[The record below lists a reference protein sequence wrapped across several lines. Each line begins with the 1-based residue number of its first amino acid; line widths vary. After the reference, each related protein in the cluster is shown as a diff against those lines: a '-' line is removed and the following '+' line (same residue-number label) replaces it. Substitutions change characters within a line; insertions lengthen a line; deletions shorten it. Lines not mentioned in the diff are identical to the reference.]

1 MVSNVQPG
9 RAVLERMAIYRLMA
23 DIAPL
28 RASYHGKFA
37 LAAFVG
43 VLVPLA
49 IFIIYLL
56 ISRADWD
63 KMYPVIA
70 ALVLASF
77 MGFLGTLWI
86 LRELLAPIELTAE
99 ALRSYIESRKLPDL
113 PVHFPDNAGRLM
125 EGTQY
130 TLSQLHETISRL
142 ERVSDT
148 DELTGLYN
156 RRAGEKRLNEEVA
169 RAERDLQSFQ
179 FAFFDVNEFKLIND
193 RFGHSAGD
201 ACISHVAALLQLNTR
216 RGDWVSRWG
225 GDEFVVGLHRNRAL
239 KMVMSRIVKAVE
251 STPCEIG
258 PGQELVVHV
267 SCGVAEYRFGS
278 GSEGVLMDAD
288 KAMYA
293 AKELGHRDGSSHVCY
308 RNELDL
314 PPRGDPPR
322 RAGTLV
328 SS

>member
-1 MVSNVQPG
+1 MVSQVQPG
-9 RAVLERMAIYRLMA
+9 RAVLDRMAIYRRMA

-49 IFIIYLL
+49 IFIVYLL
-56 ISRADWD
+56 VSRADWE

-70 ALVLASF
+70 AMVLASF

-86 LRELLAPIELTAE
+86 LRELLVPIDLTAE
-99 ALRSYIESRKLPDL
+99 ALRNYIESRKLPDL
-113 PVHFPDNAGRLM
+113 PIHFPDNAGRLM

-148 DELTGLYN
+148 DDLTGLYN
-156 RRAGEKRLNEEVA
+156 RRAGEKRLTEEVA

-179 FAFFDVNEFKLIND
+179 LAFFDVNEFKLIND

-216 RGDWVSRWG
+216 RGDWVARWG

-239 KMVMSRIVKAVE
+239 KMVMSRIVKAIE
-251 STPCEIG
+251 STPCEIA
-258 PGQELVVHV
+258 PGQELTVHV

-278 GSEGVLMDAD
+278 GGDGVLMDAD

-293 AKELGHRDGSSHVCY
+293 AKEMGHRDGTSHVCY
-308 RNELDL
+308 RNELDT
-314 PPRGDPPR
+314 PARETR
-322 RAGTLV
+322 RPNTLL